1 MKQIGRILSVAVLAA
16 TGLFATP
23 ATSTAQTSTLR
34 WQGTDPETLKTSGET
49 FFLYNV
55 GTGTFVTAGAEW
67 GTQAV
72 VKFQDYGASMNFDS
86 GLITSEYANHTNTAA
101 KYLGFNFP
109 GYTFVGSF
117 GDIGTNTCGVILEA
131 QATGDTPSSYSRS
144 MTFTQTDDG
153 AYTIMETITNS
164 RAGSAKE
171 IYYGTE
177 FGMSSAKEDS
187 MAEVGDGALAV
198 AASVPTGYEKNYEW
212 IFVSKTEF
220 ESVISAMSPDAAGGL
235 NANVSYLIKD
245 PFFDRNHD
253 NAFASWK
260 TAQASGNSDGDY
272 WYNWETP
279 ATSDTTPWS
288 AFSMRKVQWPDN
300 PYGQDYG
307 KYGYVIVDGKGELY
321 QEITVKEAGS
331 YEIECNGLYQG
342 NEAYLFVEVNGTRTK
357 AVLVNAGSEFKKG
370 SQSETPQYYTWGW
383 YDDRYTDTDNP
394 YYTVSAMAD
403 SDKIKLGKAL
413 YDNEGGKYTVR
424 VVVTGVPA
432 NATLKIGISKDA
444 ATQSKL
450 AAGSWSTRNSTAT
463 LNYAYYYD
471 TDLVAV
477 DNFTARYVG
486 KASTENIPFVL
497 DDEATDDQ
505 YMEDAKTDMVTVY
518 LKRTFT
524 LNKWNS
530 LVLPIP
536 MTAAQIKEAFG
547 QETQLAKLVGVGG
560 VSGKTGRIDFA
571 TVDLTEENATA
582 IEAATM
588 YLVKPTKD
596 AIQTEFKDKDGETVS
611 GKMYRVGSRALDG
624 SKLQQPQM
632 SLGTDKEGATAQPQ
646 VDFKGT
652 YVKLASTDTNC
663 PQKGDYVFSGGDMY
677 YLNKA
682 NGIKGFRG
690 WFVDH
695 TGASSIK
702 FNVGDGSVTS
712 IEEVIANDRGGKT
725 NNAVYTVDGV
735 KIRDNASSL
744 EGLPA
749 GLYIFKGKTHLVK

>member
-1 MKQIGRILSVAVLAA
+1 MKQIGRILSAAVLAV
-16 TGLFATP
+16 TGLMASP

-86 GLITSEYANHTNTAA
+86 GLITSEYANHGNPLA

-117 GDIGTNTCGVILEA
+117 GDVGTNTCGVILEA
-131 QATGDTPSSYSRS
+131 QATGTTPSSYSRS

-164 RAGSAKE
+164 QAGSPKE

-177 FGMSSAKEDS
+177 FGMISAKEDS
-187 MAEVGDGALAV
+187 MAEVGDGALVV
-198 AASVPTGYEKNYEW
+198 AASIPTGYEKNYEW
-212 IFVSKTEF
+212 IFVSKEEF
-220 ESVISAMSPDAAGGL
+220 ENVISEMNPDAAGGL

-279 ATSDTTPWS
+279 ATSSTTPWS
-288 AFSMRKVQWPDN
+288 VFTMRKVQWTDN

-321 QEITVKEAGS
+321 QEIKVKEAGS
-331 YEIECNGLYQG
+331 YEIECRGLYQG
-342 NEAYLFVEVNGTRTK
+342 NPAYLFVDVNGVRTK

-370 SQSETPQYYTWGW
+370 SQDEDIRNGVYA
-383 YDDRYTDTDNP
+383 
-394 YYTVSAMAD
+394 VSAMAD

-432 NATLKIGISKDA
+432 NATLKIGISKDNA
-444 ATQSKL
+444 SKSRL
-450 AAGSWSTRNSTAT
+450 ASYSRYWD
-463 LNYAYYYD
+463 YYYYYYYD

-518 LKRTFT
+518 LKRSFT

-536 MTAAQIKEAFG
+536 MTAAQVKEAFG
-547 QETQLAKLVGVGG
+547 QDTQLAKLVGVGG

-588 YLVKPTKD
+588 YLVKPIKD
-596 AIQTEFKDKDGETVS
+596 AVQTEFKDKDGKTVS

-624 SKLQQPQM
+624 SKLKQPQM

-725 NNAVYTVDGV
+725 NNTVYTVDGV